1 MSAVDALAA
10 APSQPR
16 EHLNIIYSDE
26 GKRYK
31 LSLRTPIGRLTIG
44 KVKQCLAAASSCP
57 IPLQDMVLHL
67 NGVPLSNDKDL
78 CSSLGI
84 GNGATLSVEPRHPPR
99 QCNGGEGDGDGG
111 AWQRHSPRMRGAR
124 GTQSP
129 VGAAVAGSPASSSLS
144 SPFPMSRQRRLL
156 ELQTLQQQD
165 EMLRKDDVVRDD
177 VLRHTMRHVEEEMDQ
192 ANLRRRQLQRQRE
205 SAEEEL
211 QRMNEKEAEAARER
225 ERLAVLRAQEAAR
238 ATERAAKL
246 VERREQLR
254 AEQEAARAVAILKLE
269 NEKKKALLAQQQAFF
284 DAERE
289 RAQLEQ
295 ENFEAT
301 TKARELELRAR
312 EIDIEHLRLARIRE
326 ARALD
331 MDRRLAVKQRLHYYA
346 QLGVEAPRALQREA
360 AALLLTEEGEI
371 DDNAEDEV
379 PAGDG
384 SSHWP
389 SAQRHGLNSKM
400 SVTGFKSHTRKSVA
414 SAQDTS
420 NNDLVRSRGPSSSPL
435 SHAGHS
441 VAAVA
446 TVPDGG
452 FYDARENAEEN
463 LRRLGD
469 DLGLRDGLQFD
480 DSNTCVISVDGEYTL
495 LVMYDAATE
504 RLYLYSTL
512 LASLPPVVQATTE
525 GRLKLYEFLL
535 EASLLGRE
543 MCGGG
548 VGASLRNDFVLMSAS
563 LYMPTSQPW
572 SLRTLAPQ
580 FLHCLRHWR
589 TKLTEFLQTLEA
601 QEGHG
606 QSGGTGAVPATP
618 PAAARQPP
626 QHHVYTSAAS
636 SLSPSMA
643 RSAPHA
649 GSAATSI
656 ASPHPKS
663 SAASPS
669 PLQASNTAVVAATP
683 LAAPYTSSFGG
694 SAKRVIPVLG
704 LEVTGT
710 VLVNGVPTHYQ
721 DGVLVVNAAGPS
733 VLAGVQPND
742 LIEELNGTRVRNVGD
757 FRRVIE
763 EQLTPGMLV
772 PEVDVVSATTCASSP
787 EAALEQPRHVA
798 PPQQRPGRLQ
808 RASRRRWR
816 SRSASAPELSLPTPP
831 PQHLFTRAHA
841 RHERANE
848 DARSTGVSLSSVT
861 AVGSRSR
868 SSNMLDGMRVSPPLV
883 TTAAHGSSGAASAD
897 DEERRAEHASEL
909 SWNPRARAHPL
920 NGATHHGGNAK
931 LKRCLGY
938 RPWSASDGR
947 PPPASPQ
954 QQPLRT
960 SLRGARP
967 YTYDIP
973 ATLASLLC
981 RYLSRT
987 PPLSPAAAAAGV
999 PMPEDGTACTHF
1011 LSVRWGCVEVTAPH
1025 HVINKH
1031 DADKEQRGSSSGCS
1045 VTSCHVPHRSQ
1056 QQEHLWNLLT
1066 HYPRDASACLALGLS
1081 VCAALDA
1088 MRAAPPPVLPVAV
1101 LQDIAA
1107 TTATEVCFFVHA
1119 CEEAWQTPEK
1129 ASSEPTAAPPPLA
1142 RSVDDST
1149 CTCGCLAAGQL
1160 LDPALYRFHL
1170 LYYRHHHRYAP
1181 LRRGDGGEGQAGE
1194 SAMSDAHNDGERNA
1208 LEEARAAVFGHPHP
1222 QRQPPRH
1229 PRFVG
1234 VSNARRSSAMSRQR
1248 RRWGLRETRRRS
1260 TATAAP
1266 PLPGADSAN
1275 AASLDKQAI
1284 SRPSTTQPSQT
1295 AKGKDDEAEAD
1306 PVSNYAH
1313 FCDETERLWAV
1324 MASVLLAWKQLE
1336 QCVSLT
1342 VLVPR
1347 LEVLPS
1353 SSLHTRQFAPQ
1364 STSLH
1369 VSRSSALSPLAR
1381 AAASMRL
1388 HRTTVEGMLLH
1399 AAFERAALARL
1410 RVRLLSLPPRPRDT
1424 SEANLSDD
1432 VASSLL
1438 MMESFLCSELQ
1449 GRIAHLPLWC
1459 AVAVEVLQLYVEQS
1473 RHDRALR
1480 ERRAQE
1486 ENDGTAVPGAAGRN
1500 DHAAWGFVY
1509 SGRVQQ
1515 VVLLATRIMTLPC
1528 VFANDASTPALAAAR
1543 AEAPPPPPC
1552 RTCRWH
1558 RASLANHAARAVR
1571 ECGDSQHASHD
1582 FQATAATPASPAG
1595 AKVAVPVSA
1604 ATVTQL
1610 SEVMSR
1616 HPLFGVAV
1624 AVVGGGVPLHWA
1636 EACVAPRAMNVHSLA
1651 TVPLPPLP
1659 AQINSRSG
1667 DGVDAWRTPVAAMVA
1682 ADAEA
1687 QTELR
1692 RLVQLLH
1699 KWLREAER
1707 RP

>member
-1 MSAVDALAA
+1 MHTNV
-10 APSQPR
+10 
-16 EHLNIIYSDE
+16 
-26 GKRYK
+26 
-31 LSLRTPIGRLTIG
+31 
-44 KVKQCLAAASSCP
+44 
-57 IPLQDMVLHL
+57 
-67 NGVPLSNDKDL
+67 
-78 CSSLGI
+78 
-84 GNGATLSVEPRHPPR
+84 R
-99 QCNGGEGDGDGG
+99 QHDGL
-111 AWQRHSPRMRGAR
+111 PAR
-124 GTQSP
+124 
-129 VGAAVAGSPASSSLS
+129 SPAS
-144 SPFPMSRQRRLL
+144 P
-156 ELQTLQQQD
+156 
-165 EMLRKDDVVRDD
+165 
-177 VLRHTMRHVEEEMDQ
+177 
-192 ANLRRRQLQRQRE
+192 
-205 SAEEEL
+205 
-211 QRMNEKEAEAARER
+211 
-225 ERLAVLRAQEAAR
+225 
-238 ATERAAKL
+238 
-246 VERREQLR
+246 
-254 AEQEAARAVAILKLE
+254 
-269 NEKKKALLAQQQAFF
+269 LAQVPG
-284 DAERE
+284 RS
-289 RAQLEQ
+289 
-295 ENFEAT
+295 
-301 TKARELELRAR
+301 
-312 EIDIEHLRLARIRE
+312 DI
-326 ARALD
+326 
-331 MDRRLAVKQRLHYYA
+331 
-346 QLGVEAPRALQREA
+346 
-360 AALLLTEEGEI
+360 T
-371 DDNAEDEV
+371 
-379 PAGDG
+379 
-384 SSHWP
+384 
-389 SAQRHGLNSKM
+389 
-400 SVTGFKSHTRKSVA
+400 HTRDANA
-414 SAQDTS
+414 S
-420 NNDLVRSRGPSSSPL
+420 
-435 SHAGHS
+435 
-441 VAAVA
+441 
-446 TVPDGG
+446 
-452 FYDARENAEEN
+452 E
-463 LRRLGD
+463 
-469 DLGLRDGLQFD
+469 
-480 DSNTCVISVDGEYTL
+480 
-495 LVMYDAATE
+495 
-504 RLYLYSTL
+504 
-512 LASLPPVVQATTE
+512 
-525 GRLKLYEFLL
+525 
-535 EASLLGRE
+535 
-543 MCGGG
+543 
-548 VGASLRNDFVLMSAS
+548 
-563 LYMPTSQPW
+563 
-572 SLRTLAPQ
+572 
-580 FLHCLRHWR
+580 
-589 TKLTEFLQTLEA
+589 
-601 QEGHG
+601 
-606 QSGGTGAVPATP
+606 
-618 PAAARQPP
+618 
-626 QHHVYTSAAS
+626 
-636 SLSPSMA
+636 
-643 RSAPHA
+643 
-649 GSAATSI
+649 
-656 ASPHPKS
+656 
-663 SAASPS
+663 
-669 PLQASNTAVVAATP
+669 
-683 LAAPYTSSFGG
+683 
-694 SAKRVIPVLG
+694 
-704 LEVTGT
+704 
-710 VLVNGVPTHYQ
+710 
-721 DGVLVVNAAGPS
+721 
-733 VLAGVQPND
+733 
-742 LIEELNGTRVRNVGD
+742 
-757 FRRVIE
+757 
-763 EQLTPGMLV
+763 
-772 PEVDVVSATTCASSP
+772 EVDVVSATTCASSP

-931 LKRCLGY
+931 LKRCLGH

-1011 LSVRWGCVEVTAPH
+1011 LSVRWGCVEVTAPQSQSSPH
-1025 HVINKH
+1025 RRTPAEGCSWAAASFSPSARHPPRPPLRATSSPSPPPRPSASHVINKH

-1229 PRFVG
+1229 PRYAPLPPHDGWQAPGTAAERAPGPTATSPSPPPPPHLARAQGTSPTVLLPLLAVQTLSRFVG

-1248 RRWGLRETRRRS
+1248 RRWGLRETRRSCRRSSAAPPGS